1 MNQFTIEFKNPKD
14 LAKKISEYN
23 ELMNGAKIQP
33 PEPEPVVVEF
43 KPAKDK
49 PKEEPKPA
57 KDKPKEEPKPTKDE
71 PKEEKPVP
79 GAKVDKEIVENISI
93 EIEEPKVPVTDFD
106 GNVVDVEPTE
116 LSVEEPEKEID
127 HQAYWADFKNWLKA
141 VGQDGIKAALTI
153 FRNHGVEG
161 NPSSENL
168 TPEIIKELNALMNK

>member
-1 MNQFTIEFKNPKD
+1 MNTFNIEFKNAKD

-23 ELMNGAKIQP
+23 ELMNGPAIKP
-33 PEPEPVVVEF
+33 MEPEPVKVEF
-43 KPAKDK
+43 VVNE
-49 PKEEPKPA
+49 PKKEPKPV
-57 KDKPKEEPKPTKDE
+57 KDE

-79 GAKVDKEIVENISI
+79 GAKVDKELTKDISI
-93 EIEEPKVPVTDFD
+93 EIEEPPVPVTDFD

-116 LSVEEPEKEID
+116 LSVEEPTEEID
-127 HQAYWADFKNWLKA
+127 YQTYWADFKNWLKA

-153 FRNHGVEG
+153 FRNHGVQG

>member
-23 ELMNGAKIQP
+23 ELMNGP
-33 PEPEPVVVEF
+33 VEPVTVEPVKVEPVVEE
-43 KPAKDK
+43 
-49 PKEEPKPA
+49 PKKEPKPA
-57 KDKPKEEPKPTKDE
+57 KDE

-116 LSVEEPEKEID
+116 LSVEEPTEEID
-127 HQAYWADFKNWLKA
+127 YQTYWADFKNWLKA

-153 FRNHGVEG
+153 FRNHGVQG

-168 TPEIIKELNALMNK
+168 TPEIINELNALMNK

>member
-33 PEPEPVVVEF
+33 PEPAPVVVEF
-43 KPAKDK
+43 KPAKD
-49 PKEEPKPA
+49 E
-57 KDKPKEEPKPTKDE
+57 PKEEPKPTKDE

-116 LSVEEPEKEID
+116 LSVEEPEAEID
-127 HQAYWADFKNWLKA
+127 HQAYWAEFKEWLKA
-141 VGQDGIKAALTI
+141 VGQEGIKAALTI

-161 NPSSENL
+161 NPSSKNL

>member
-33 PEPEPVVVEF
+33 PEPAPVVVEF
-43 KPAKDK
+43 KPAKDE

-57 KDKPKEEPKPTKDE
+57 KDE

-116 LSVEEPEKEID
+116 LSVEEPTEEID
-127 HQAYWADFKNWLKA
+127 YQTYWADFKNWLKA
-141 VGQDGIKAALTI
+141 VGQEGIKAALTI
-153 FRNHGVEG
+153 FRNHGVQG

>member
-1 MNQFTIEFKNPKD
+1 MNQFTIEFKNSKD

-33 PEPEPVVVEF
+33 PEPAPVVVEF
-43 KPAKDK
+43 KPAKEE
-49 PKEEPKPA
+49 PKEEPKL
-57 KDKPKEEPKPTKDE
+57 TKNE

-116 LSVEEPEKEID
+116 LSVEEPSEEID
-127 HQAYWADFKNWLKA
+127 HQAYWAEFKDWLKA
-141 VGQDGIKAALTI
+141 VGQEGIKAALTI
-153 FRNHGVEG
+153 FRNHGVQG

-168 TPEIIKELNALMNK
+168 TPEIINELNALMNK

>member
-33 PEPEPVVVEF
+33 PEPAPVVVEF
-43 KPAKDK
+43 KPAKDE

-57 KDKPKEEPKPTKDE
+57 KDE

-116 LSVEEPEKEID
+116 LSVEEPEAEID

>member
-33 PEPEPVVVEF
+33 PEPAPVVVEF
-43 KPAKDK
+43 KPAKDE
-49 PKEEPKPA
+49 PKEEPKPI
-57 KDKPKEEPKPTKDE
+57 KDE

-93 EIEEPKVPVTDFD
+93 EIEETKVPVTDFD

-116 LSVEEPEKEID
+116 LSVEEPEPEID

>member
-1 MNQFTIEFKNPKD
+1 MNQFTIEFKNAKD
-14 LAKKISEYN
+14 LAKKIGEYN
-23 ELMNGAKIQP
+23 ELMNDAKILP
-33 PEPEPVVVEF
+33 PEPMPVVVEF
-43 KPAKDK
+43 KPAKD
-49 PKEEPKPA
+49 E
-57 KDKPKEEPKPTKDE
+57 PKEEPKPTKDE

-116 LSVEEPEKEID
+116 LSVEEPEPEID

-153 FRNHGVEG
+153 FRNHGVQG

-168 TPEIIKELNALMNK
+168 TPEIINELNALMNK

>member
-1 MNQFTIEFKNPKD
+1 MNTFNIEFKNAKD
-14 LAKKISEYN
+14 LAKKIAEYN
-23 ELMNGAKIQP
+23 ELMNGPVAV
-33 PEPEPVVVEF
+33 EPVKVEPVEEEPKKEP
-43 KPAKDK
+43 KPTKDK
-49 PKEEPKPA
+49 PKEEKL
-57 KDKPKEEPKPTKDE
+57 
-71 PKEEKPVP
+71 VP

-116 LSVEEPEKEID
+116 LSVKEPEAEID

>member
-33 PEPEPVVVEF
+33 PEPAPVVVEF
-43 KPAKDK
+43 KPAKDE

-57 KDKPKEEPKPTKDE
+57 KDE

-116 LSVEEPEKEID
+116 LSVEEPEAEID
-127 HQAYWADFKNWLKA
+127 HQAYWAEFKEWLKA

-153 FRNHGVEG
+153 FRNHGVQG

>member
-33 PEPEPVVVEF
+33 PEPAPVVVEF
-43 KPAKDK
+43 KPAKDE

-57 KDKPKEEPKPTKDE
+57 KDE

-116 LSVEEPEKEID
+116 LSVEEPEAEID
-127 HQAYWADFKNWLKA
+127 HQAYWAEFKEWLKA

-153 FRNHGVEG
+153 FRNHGVQG

-168 TPEIIKELNALMNK
+168 TPEIINELNALMNK

>member
-1 MNQFTIEFKNPKD
+1 MNTFNIEFKNAKD
-14 LAKKISEYN
+14 LAKKIAEYN

-33 PEPEPVVVEF
+33 PEPAPVVVEF
-43 KPAKDK
+43 KPAKDE

-57 KDKPKEEPKPTKDE
+57 KDE

-116 LSVEEPEKEID
+116 LSVKEPEAEID
-127 HQAYWADFKNWLKA
+127 HQAYWVDFKNWLKA

>member
-1 MNQFTIEFKNPKD
+1 MNQFTIEFKNSKD

-33 PEPEPVVVEF
+33 PEPAPVVVEF
-43 KPAKDK
+43 KPAKD
-49 PKEEPKPA
+49 E
-57 KDKPKEEPKPTKDE
+57 PKEEPKPTKDE

-116 LSVEEPEKEID
+116 LSVEEPSEEID
-127 HQAYWADFKNWLKA
+127 HQAYWAEFKEWLKA

-153 FRNHGVEG
+153 FRNHGVQG

-168 TPEIIKELNALMNK
+168 TPEIINELNALMNK

>member
-33 PEPEPVVVEF
+33 PEPAPVVVEF
-43 KPAKDK
+43 KPAKDE

-57 KDKPKEEPKPTKDE
+57 KDE

-116 LSVEEPEKEID
+116 LSVKEPEAEID

-153 FRNHGVEG
+153 FRNHGVQG

-168 TPEIIKELNALMNK
+168 TPEIINELNALMNK

>member
-33 PEPEPVVVEF
+33 PEPAPVVVEF
-43 KPAKDK
+43 KPAKDEL
-49 PKEEPKPA
+49 KEELKPA
-57 KDKPKEEPKPTKDE
+57 KDE

-116 LSVEEPEKEID
+116 LSVKEPEAEID

>member
-23 ELMNGAKIQP
+23 ELMNGPVIKP
-33 PEPEPVVVEF
+33 MEPEPVKVEF
-43 KPAKDK
+43 VVNE
-49 PKEEPKPA
+49 PKKEPKPV
-57 KDKPKEEPKPTKDE
+57 KDE

-79 GAKVDKEIVENISI
+79 GAKVDKELTKDISI
-93 EIEEPKVPVTDFD
+93 EIKEPQIPVTDFD

-116 LSVEEPEKEID
+116 LSVDDVKEEID
-127 HQAYWADFKNWLKA
+127 YQAYWADFKDWLKA

-153 FRNHGVEG
+153 FRNHGVQG

-168 TPEIIKELNALMNK
+168 TPEIIEELNALMNK

>member
-1 MNQFTIEFKNPKD
+1 MNQFTIEFKNAKD
-14 LAKKISEYN
+14 LAKKIGEYN
-23 ELMNGAKIQP
+23 ELMNGP
-33 PEPEPVVVEF
+33 VEPVTVEPVKVEPVV
-43 KPAKDK
+43 
-49 PKEEPKPA
+49 EEPK
-57 KDKPKEEPKPTKDE
+57 KEPKPVKDE

-116 LSVEEPEKEID
+116 LSVEEPEAEID
-127 HQAYWADFKNWLKA
+127 HQAYWAEFKEWLKA
-141 VGQDGIKAALTI
+141 VGQDGIKSALTI
-153 FRNHGVEG
+153 FRNHGVQG

>member
-33 PEPEPVVVEF
+33 PEPAPVVVEF
-43 KPAKDK
+43 KPAKD
-49 PKEEPKPA
+49 E
-57 KDKPKEEPKPTKDE
+57 PKEEPKPTKDE

-116 LSVEEPEKEID
+116 LSVKEPEAEID

-168 TPEIIKELNALMNK
+168 TPEIIKELNDLMNK

>member
-33 PEPEPVVVEF
+33 PEPAPVVVEF
-43 KPAKDK
+43 KPAKDE

-57 KDKPKEEPKPTKDE
+57 KDE

-116 LSVEEPEKEID
+116 LSVEEPTEEID
-127 HQAYWADFKNWLKA
+127 HQAYWAEFKDWLKA
-141 VGQDGIKAALTI
+141 VGQEGIKAALTI
-153 FRNHGVEG
+153 FRNHGVQG

-168 TPEIIKELNALMNK
+168 TPEIINELNALMNK